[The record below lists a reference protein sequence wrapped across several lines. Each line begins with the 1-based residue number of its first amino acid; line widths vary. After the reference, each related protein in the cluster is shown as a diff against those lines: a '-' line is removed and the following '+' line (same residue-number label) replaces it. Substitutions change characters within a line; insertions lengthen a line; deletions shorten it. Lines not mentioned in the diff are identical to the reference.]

1 MSTNTNSSRIDR
13 RTFLKGIGAT
23 GAAGVGLA
31 STRGPVGD
39 AEAIAPAVLVG
50 VTAAAGGAAAYDW
63 LLRDYIVDGGDSPS
77 EGLSAGAL
85 EQSARE
91 TARTRTSTN
100 GSTFIQNKNL
110 IDGSKHVAYT
120 EGKIDGIDALNEQ
133 ESQSDVEDAVTAAV
147 DEYET
152 TILSN
157 LIKGWNESVYE
168 YLNLTSLLED
178 HSDTE
183 FDEVLSGEALVGG
196 SDHLVYDETL
206 GNYEEDPKSHTLP
219 NGDVIDVERF
229 SLEIEF
235 TNTADNN
242 STGTREKTFPGPVGD
257 VELDEDSGSLHIEI
271 REFTERY
278 LDVDEWQDLYQDITD
293 AFADVRDG
301 LTLWVDNVY
310 SDVQSGEIDVE
321 ELITPREQAAMMAED
336 ESMAQAIAD
345 LAALNIPV
353 DVEREATI
361 YLPHVDATIR
371 GTLGITQDQPIESG
385 QTYDPDEDIDGSV
398 YLTYDVS
405 LGEGTWGAYETGVD
419 GGEVTFTDEPW
430 PGTIYRL
437 DTTAGETVELVD
449 DDFTAVDADG
459 NEVDDWEDPD
469 RWIVDISDDVD
480 DAITEVDEVRYYA
493 AEDETRF
500 ETIQLQNEFT
510 VERIEDTST
519 GDEVDSMD
527 FESSEPQSDDNYIT
541 QEEWDDMAAENE
553 RLIEKFEESQDSGGG
568 IGLPGFGDGDLGPA
582 GAVVGVGIAAAV
594 LGGIIQVAK
603 LYLPGN

>member
-1 MSTNTNSSRIDR
+1 
-13 RTFLKGIGAT
+13 
-23 GAAGVGLA
+23 
-31 STRGPVGD
+31 PVGD

-405 LGEGTWGAYETGVD
+405 LGEGTWGAYETG
-419 GGEVTFTDEPW
+419 
-430 PGTIYRL
+430 
-437 DTTAGETVELVD
+437 
-449 DDFTAVDADG
+449 
-459 NEVDDWEDPD
+459 
-469 RWIVDISDDVD
+469 
-480 DAITEVDEVRYYA
+480 
-493 AEDETRF
+493 
-500 ETIQLQNEFT
+500 
-510 VERIEDTST
+510 
-519 GDEVDSMD
+519 
-527 FESSEPQSDDNYIT
+527 
-541 QEEWDDMAAENE
+541 
-553 RLIEKFEESQDSGGG
+553 
-568 IGLPGFGDGDLGPA
+568 
-582 GAVVGVGIAAAV
+582 
-594 LGGIIQVAK
+594 
-603 LYLPGN
+603 